1 MYPCSDSLLVQV
13 KVITGAPQG
22 VAAQDRKIPWAIFRP
37 DRDPTSHHSALTGP
51 VPFDPTYQEKSCAL
65 TLLEATPTSFRSA
78 TISRP
83 NFAQVSASKSTST
96 TQRKFSLVK
105 DVEDRQFVDLIGEIA
120 KIHSNDSEKATLYL
134 TDYTENENLFFYASN
149 NDDDPGH
156 GREGDEYNYIKRPK
170 KKWNGPSGRMTIQIT
185 LWEPHASFLRDNF
198 NENEIV
204 RLKNVRIKGSRVEG
218 GTLEGVIH
226 TNRDNPSATNVF
238 PINYSNDTR
247 VQELLSRKADYLKAH
262 PEGGK
267 RKSDE
272 DAEQPPK
279 KSNSKKK
286 QVKAQQ
292 KTESGQTTLDISNR
306 TVVNDYGKHLL
317 PITDIGQHILIFVSQ

>member
-1 MYPCSDSLLVQV
+1 MYSCSDTLLVQV

-22 VAAQDRKIPWAIFRP
+22 VAAQDREIPWAIFRP
-37 DRDPTSHHSALTGP
+37 DRDPTSHQSALTGP

-65 TLLEATPTSFRSA
+65 TLLEATPTSFRST
-78 TISRP
+78 TIPRP
-83 NFAQVSASKSTST
+83 DFAQVSASRPTSTS
-96 TQRKFSLVK
+96 QRKFSLLK

-134 TDYTENENLFFYASN
+134 TDYTENENLFFYASD
-149 NDDDPGH
+149 NDDYPGH

-170 KKWNGPSGRMTIQIT
+170 RKWDGPSGRMTIQIT
-185 LWEPHASFLRDNF
+185 LWEPHASFLRNNF
-198 NENEIV
+198 NENDIV

-226 TNRDNPSATNVF
+226 TNRDNSAATNVF

-247 VQELLSRKADYLKAH
+247 VQELLSRKTDYLEAH
-262 PEGGK
+262 PVREK
-267 RKSDE
+267 RKPYE
-272 DAEQPPK
+272 NPEQPSK

-286 QVKAQQ
+286 RVKAQS
-292 KTESGQTTLDISNR
+292 KTESGQTTLGVSKRIA
-306 TVVNDYGKHLL
+306 VNDYGKGLL
-317 PITDIGQHILIFVSQ
+317 STTDIGEHILIFVSQ